1 MELYNTS
8 QYLRHLIHLFRDKSL
23 ASIQGIVLLIN
34 LQGGSLLRGAIK
46 MEVKNLKLLWVRL
59 PDAGELS

>member
-1 MELYNTS
+1 MEAFEPAADFYIALYES
-8 QYLRHLIHLFRDKSL
+8 QVL